1 MDTQTT
7 TPPRQPADGGL
18 SRSDLLA
25 VGDPDD
31 RFFRLEKDGEYAGC
45 FYRSEIEPYP
55 WMMSRGCGVIDMD
68 FDRDA
73 LAKRRGVILPANK

>member
-1 MDTQTT
+1 MENQTQSA
-7 TPPRQPADGGL
+7 PPIV
-18 SRSDLLA
+18 SHDLLA

-31 RFFRLEKDGEYAGC
+31 RFFRLEKEGEYAGC

-73 LAKRRGVILPANK
+73 LAERRGVILPANAKSIPR